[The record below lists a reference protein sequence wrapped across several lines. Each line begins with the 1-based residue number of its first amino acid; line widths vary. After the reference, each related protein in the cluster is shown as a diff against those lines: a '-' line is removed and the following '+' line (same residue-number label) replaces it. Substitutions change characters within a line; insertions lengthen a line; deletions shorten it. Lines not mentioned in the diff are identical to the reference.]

1 MKKKLLES
9 SIILTVIYTIGH
21 VLIAMAC
28 NMVIN
33 KEISF
38 DGALADAIIEPL
50 INAVWF
56 YIIHKLVKDYFVSK
70 KNSSN
75 LASN

>member
-9 SIILTVIYTIGH
+9 SFILTVIYTIGH

-28 NMVIN
+28 NLAIN
-33 KEISF
+33 KEVSF

>member
-9 SIILTVIYTIGH
+9 SLTLTIVYSIGH
-21 VLIAMAC
+21 IIIAMSC
-28 NMVIN
+28 NIIIN
-33 KEISF
+33 DVSF
-38 DGALADAIIEPL
+38 YGALTDGIVEPL

-56 YIIHKLVKDYFVSK
+56 YIIHKLVKDYFQSK
-70 KNSSN
+70 TNSSN

>member
-9 SIILTVIYTIGH
+9 SLTLTVIYTIGH

-28 NMVIN
+28 NMIIN
-33 KEISF
+33 KVSF
-38 DGALADAIIEPL
+38 YGALTDGVIEPL
-50 INAVWF
+50 VNAVWF

-70 KNSSN
+70 TNSSN